1 MKKNLTFLAS
11 VFSLFLILT
20 FNTASAQLSLEAKQ
34 KLQAKLDSC
43 VNNYNLPGISVA
55 ITFPNNET
63 WQGVSGFNHI
73 YTQTAMD
80 TSLLFQMASVT
91 KMFAATI
98 VFQLVEENLLSLE
111 DSIGQHLPPINFIP
125 SKTKIKYLLNHRSGI
140 FDFLAGNPNSANTWF
155 THPDSIWDPQTII
168 ETYGANPIFPQG
180 NAFSYSNTNYLLL
193 GMLIEQITGNT
204 FAEELKNRIIIPY
217 GLTQTF
223 YPPQDS
229 IVGNYVSGW
238 TSFTQ
243 TNTYDTDAAIILN
256 NAFYSSGGA
265 AGALVSY
272 PLDVLKFTR
281 KLLSGEI
288 LNSTSLSTMKTCS
301 NINFSDGATGYG
313 YGLMRYVFYGK
324 TYFGHGGDINGF
336 TQHTIHSVD
345 NDVSLT
351 VSINRNNAP
360 RGPIALAILKE
371 VTEILSVNVVEIDS
385 KNRDIKIYPNPNQ
398 GLFTIKGNFDI
409 NESLQME
416 IFNTSG
422 QLIYSDLRNILS
434 QNYIDLSQHP
444 KGLYIVKISGTDL
457 KLTKKLIID

>member
-1 MKKNLTFLAS
+1 MKKNLHFLPS
-11 VFSLFLILT
+11 VLLSFLFLT
-20 FNTASAQLSLEAKQ
+20 FNNANAQLSLEAKQ

-73 YTQTAMD
+73 YAQKPMD
-80 TSLLFQMASVT
+80 TSVLFQMASVT
-91 KMFAATI
+91 KMFAAAI

-111 DSIGQHLPPINFIP
+111 DTIGQHLPPINFIP

-140 FDFLAGNPNSANTWF
+140 FDFLGNPNAADTWF
-155 THPDSIWDPQTII
+155 THPDSIWDPKTII
-168 ETYGANPIFPQG
+168 ETYGANPIFQQG

-272 PLDVLKFTR
+272 PLDVVKFTR
-281 KLLSGEI
+281 KLLSGEMV
-288 LNSTSLSTMKTCS
+288 NNASLSIMKTCS

-313 YGLMRYVFYGK
+313 YGLMCYVFHGK

-336 TQHTIHSVD
+336 AQHTIHSTD
-345 NDVSLT
+345 NNVTLT

-360 RGPIALAILKE
+360 RGPITTAILKE
-371 VTEILSVNVVEIDS
+371 VTGILSVNVSEINED
-385 KNRDIKIYPNPNQ
+385 NFDIQIYPNPNQ
-398 GLFTIKGNFDI
+398 GLFTIKGNFGSEK
-409 NESLQME
+409 NLNLE
-416 IFNTSG
+416 IFNSSG
-422 QLIYSDLRNILS
+422 QMVFTDNSFGLS
-434 QNYIDLSQHP
+434 NRTLNLNELS
-444 KGLYIVKISGTDL
+444 KGLYILKISGNNSQAI
-457 KLTKKLIID
+457 KKLIID